1 MAIGVGEMRT
11 VDKATGIIDGDAIYK
26 SGRKIASYSTSG
38 KERIRIKNTLFYVS
52 DDPRENRIM
61 EALLSFADVLYKK
74 ATPKQMQVLYYKLQ
88 GKTDADIAEAL
99 GYRISTINK
108 HGLLLGWNA
117 IAEMLDLYENTL
129 FAK

>member
-1 MAIGVGEMRT
+1 
-11 VDKATGIIDGDAIYK
+11 
-26 SGRKIASYSTSG
+26 
-38 KERIRIKNTLFYVS
+38 
-52 DDPRENRIM
+52 
-61 EALLSFADVLYKK
+61 
-74 ATPKQMQVLYYKLQ
+74 MQVLYYKLQ
-88 GKTDADIAEAL
+88 GKTDAEIAEVL